1 MSQKRKKVDDYNKVI
16 TINNK
21 ILKREWSYCNECN
34 TKVKSK
40 NLARHVKQK
49 HHKILRIETTS
60 VTKNSK
66 AIAAVIVIIILIATV
81 GGYILYISYEKGDTV
96 ESPNSPY
103 NDGSMESG
111 ELPENGNS
119 SKNNNSHENETNWW
133 ENYTAKYLKGSGDDN
148 WWINYPDQHPDS
160 GSKVNHPE
168 WVIDS
173 LENKSVVILVHSDRC
188 DPCIQ
193 QQKDMEEVL
202 EEYGEEVEYYDIMSD
217 GSDDRANDSFES
229 YDPNNEQNYI
239 PLTVMVSLIKDEDG
253 DIKILWHSA
262 EGATGKEWISDYM
275 KDGIYYYYQNSEEWK
290 EG

>member
-1 MSQKRKKVDDYNKVI
+1 MWVLAALVNK
-16 TINNK
+16 TI
-21 ILKREWSYCNECN
+21 
-34 TKVKSK
+34 
-40 NLARHVKQK
+40 
-49 HHKILRIETTS
+49 
-60 VTKNSK
+60 
-66 AIAAVIVIIILIATV
+66 
-81 GGYILYISYEKGDTV
+81 
-96 ESPNSPY
+96 
-103 NDGSMESG
+103 
-111 ELPENGNS
+111 
-119 SKNNNSHENETNWW
+119 
-133 ENYTAKYLKGSGDDN
+133 
-148 WWINYPDQHPDS
+148 
-160 GSKVNHPE
+160 
-168 WVIDS
+168 
-173 LENKSVVILVHSDRC
+173 VILVHSDRC

-193 QQKDMEEVL
+193 QDEDMEEVL